1 MNNSDRTPNRLH
13 IVIVSSSYPI
23 PDYEKG
29 KAAAGEF
36 VHDFARSLSDHA
48 DVTVVAPGLQN
59 REYDSEGVQVII
71 FRVPSLPLA
80 NIRLDSPRGMLQS
93 IRALAS
99 GARAMKR
106 AARINPPDHILACW
120 AVPSG
125 ILAKLWGR
133 APYDVWALGSDIWS
147 LQGART
153 GRLALRFVL
162 RGAKRLYA
170 DGVALGDDVRRIAQ
184 RPCAFMPSS
193 RVLPVSSKW
202 SGNTRGDRRRL
213 AFLGRW
219 HPNKGADLLME
230 SLHGLTDDDWQ
241 RIEAVRIAG
250 GGPLEDTVQSV
261 SDQLVAE
268 GRPVSIQGYLDS
280 QEASELIAW
289 ADYLML
295 PSRIESVPVI
305 FSDALQAGT
314 PLIAMPV
321 GDLPQLMERGS
332 ALFTKPATVLASLE
346 SDMAEGKVG
355 ILASDVSA
363 ESFRDAIRLALS
375 TEPDAYFP
383 AIRDLAPWFDI
394 SKTAVRY
401 MEDISLLRE
410 GG

>member
-1 MNNSDRTPNRLH
+1 MNHPGRTPDRPH
-13 IVIVSSSYPI
+13 IAIVSSSYPI

-36 VHDFARSLSDHA
+36 VHDFARSLSGHA
-48 DVTVVAPGLQN
+48 DVTVIAPGLQN
-59 REYDSEGVQVII
+59 HEYDSEGLQVII

-80 NIRLDSPRGMLQS
+80 NIRLGSPRGMLQS
-93 IRALAS
+93 IRAIAS

-125 ILAKLWGR
+125 ILARLWGK

-162 RGAKRLYA
+162 RGATRLYA

-193 RVLPVSSKW
+193 RVLSVGSKISS
-202 SGNTRGDRRRL
+202 NARDRRRL

-230 SLHGLTDDDWQ
+230 SLRGLTDDDWQ

-250 GGPLEDTVQSV
+250 GGPLEDMVRSV
-261 SDQLVAE
+261 SDQLTAK

-280 QEASELIAW
+280 QEAAELIVW

-332 ALFTKPATVLASLE
+332 ALFTKPATVPASLE
-346 SDMAEGKVG
+346 SDMEEGKVG

-363 ESFRDAIRLALS
+363 ESFRDAIRRALS
-375 TEPDAYFP
+375 KEPDAYFP

-394 SKTAVRY
+394 SKTAARY

-410 GG
+410 GV